1 MQAEFPPFAFVMC
14 APFVIK
20 PVAVPPAG
28 NSGLPTSPFE
38 GLSGGKIT
46 VFPVLRAFYAEWPQP
61 RNSETRRWR
70 TAFSVP
76 S

>member
-1 MQAEFPPFAFVMC
+1 MRVENPPSAFMMC

-28 NSGLPTSPFE
+28 NSGLPIVPYD

-46 VFPVLRAFYAEWPQP
+46 VFPRLMGVLR
-61 RNSETRRWR
+61 
-70 TAFSVP
+70 
-76 S
+76 